1 MGPRILIVD
10 DDRDYLELSINRL
23 NACGFKAVDALDDS
37 RQAAELFESNVTYD
51 VAVIDIG
58 MPEMDGQALL
68 EIIKKTS
75 PATECIMVTAM
86 NDARTAVNCLR
97 KGAYDYLVKPVSE
110 DEVIFAVK
118 RALER
123 KRLLDILHVEKS
135 RQPPAFSHPAAFQP
149 ILTRSKGLLRVLKEA
164 ELHAGSDVPILVTG
178 ESGTGKELLARA
190 IHAASPR
197 AEQPFLP
204 VNMAALANEL
214 FDAEFFGHTK
224 GAFTGAEK
232 ERAGHLKHCNH
243 GTLFLDE
250 IGNLRPPVK
259 ADDPGVAERIA
270 KRLVHLTKY
279 FNVQA
284 LTAPESEEGQL
295 LRVELLPPSA
305 EGKESGPPVYPPET
319 KVTLKVTNA
328 LTPNPDD
335 INDPTRILNIT
346 ILNLQ
351 ADWGI
356 TQIFPKGA
364 GASEILQPGRSKEMK
379 LKTYLPE
386 GYSETRDV
394 LKVFATQKT
403 TSFRW
408 LELPVLDQ
416 APKAKGG
423 TRGIIADPL
432 EKLISA
438 FTSDEAPSRQDMT
451 TRSVEVISDSSA
463 AKTWAV
469 AQVEMHVKKAD

>member
-1 MGPRILIVD
+1 MELTSLILFERKKLNCGVYIIAF
-10 DDRDYLELSINRL
+10 ECLSKLFYSLFSIMTTT
-23 NACGFKAVDALDDS
+23 GQ
-37 RQAAELFESNVTYD
+37 RQAMALSSRMVRANVKASMCPA
-51 VAVIDIG
+51 VAC
-58 MPEMDGQALL
+58 QKNLTTQL
-68 EIIKKTS
+68 
-75 PATECIMVTAM
+75 
-86 NDARTAVNCLR
+86 
-97 KGAYDYLVKPVSE
+97 PV
-110 DEVIFAVK
+110 
-118 RALER
+118 
-123 KRLLDILHVEKS
+123 
-135 RQPPAFSHPAAFQP
+135 
-149 ILTRSKGLLRVLKEA
+149 
-164 ELHAGSDVPILVTG
+164 LHAGSDVPILVTG

-364 GASEILQPGRSKEMK
+364 GASEQIDHVLEGTPSGAAARGAGSKSPEAAASDLTHIRDKLREVANRGRR
-379 LKTYLPE
+379 T
-386 GYSETRDV
+386 G
-394 LKVFATQKT
+394 
-403 TSFRW
+403 
-408 LELPVLDQ
+408 
-416 APKAKGG
+416 
-423 TRGIIADPL
+423 
-432 EKLISA
+432 
-438 FTSDEAPSRQDMT
+438 
-451 TRSVEVISDSSA
+451 
-463 AKTWAV
+463 
-469 AQVEMHVKKAD
+469 